1 MWPTG
6 KRCLVWLKN
15 MVEQFSVYQCLLV
28 ENGGQTSILSM
39 VVDVYQCFL
48 VEKWA
53 ETHPHWMVY
62 QCLYNV
68 HQRLLAHEP
77 HFTLNCMV
85 GQCWSSFFDV
95 LVLKWP
101 MNIHEIG
108 GDPPVFMTSDCR
120 CRKVGTRDAT
130 GPSGTVFVQPMSFL
144 AAGYVPLVTTSSRT
158 MKFDH
163 LDLIY
168 TMQIKSCKLMLLSN
182 VQNDTTGWWFGT
194 WILFF
199 HILGIGN
206 NK

>member
-1 MWPTG
+1 
-6 KRCLVWLKN
+6 
-15 MVEQFSVYQCLLV
+15 
-28 ENGGQTSILSM
+28 
-39 VVDVYQCFL
+39 
-48 VEKWA
+48 
-53 ETHPHWMVY
+53 
-62 QCLYNV
+62 
-68 HQRLLAHEP
+68 
-77 HFTLNCMV
+77 
-85 GQCWSSFFDV
+85 
-95 LVLKWP
+95 

-168 TMQIKSCKLMLLSN
+168 RMQIKSCKLMLLSN

-194 WILFF
+194 
-199 HILGIGN
+199 
-206 NK
+206 